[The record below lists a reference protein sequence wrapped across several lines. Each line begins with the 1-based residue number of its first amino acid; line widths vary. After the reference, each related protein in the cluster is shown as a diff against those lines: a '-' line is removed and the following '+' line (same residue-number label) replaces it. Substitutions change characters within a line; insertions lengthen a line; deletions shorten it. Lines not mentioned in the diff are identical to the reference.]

1 MKTKRTTRTTEITV
15 ERDEVHVIS
24 RVGNRKLRWCAECGR
39 ETQMMTPEE
48 GIVFAGV
55 NGHTVATWI
64 KTGCVH
70 FTETPEGRLMIC
82 VHSALA
88 NQGDVT

>member
-1 MKTKRTTRTTEITV
+1 MEITV
-15 ERDEVHVIS
+15 ERDEVHIIR
-24 RVGNRKLRWCAECGR
+24 RVGQRKIMWCAECGR

-48 GIVFAGV
+48 GMVFAGV
-55 NGHTVATWI
+55 NRHTVATWI
-64 KTGCVH
+64 KTGRIH
-70 FTETPEGRLMIC
+70 LTETPEGRLMIC